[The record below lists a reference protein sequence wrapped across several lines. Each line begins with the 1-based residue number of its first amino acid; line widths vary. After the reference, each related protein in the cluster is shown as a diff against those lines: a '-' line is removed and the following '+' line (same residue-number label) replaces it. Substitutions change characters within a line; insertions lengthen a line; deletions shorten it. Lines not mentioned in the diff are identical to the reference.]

1 MINSMNKIRK
11 GYISNNFLINKQSYF
26 CEIFVYGLTKLE
38 NKAKNHVA
46 TLYVTCFYS
55 ISEHEN

>member
-11 GYISNNFLINKQSYF
+11 GYISNNFLINKHSYF

-38 NKAKNHVA
+38 NKAKKSCRDIVRN
-46 TLYVTCFYS
+46 LLP
-55 ISEHEN
+55 